1 MRLVLGLHD
10 DEAVIASPDPR
21 VQSFAAGHE
30 VRQRRRQSYT
40 ATRSRF
46 DDADGPK
53 AEMEK
58 DQTNV
63 N

>member
-10 DEAVIASPDPR
+10 DEAVIGSPDPR
-21 VQSFAAGHE
+21 VQSLAAGHE
-30 VRQRRRQSYT
+30 VRRRRQLYT
-40 ATRSRF
+40 VTRSRF